1 MILDFAE
8 LSASRIYFTMIQA
21 VIPRPVAWVLSTNG
35 GGDFN
40 LAPFSYFNAVC
51 SDPPLVALSIGK
63 KADGSLKDTR
73 RNILERGDFVVHIA
87 HRELAGVVTG
97 SSAELAA
104 GVSELAAAGLAT
116 EPFGDFPLPRLRD
129 CRVALA
135 CERYQVLE
143 LGPLPQALILG
154 LVKAVY
160 IDDAIVETGPNGR
173 VTVDPQKLDPIS
185 RLGGDLYGM
194 LGEVVSI
201 PRPR

>member
-8 LSASRIYFTMIQA
+8 LSANRIYFTMIQA
-21 VIPRPVAWVLSTNG
+21 VIPRPVAWVLSDNG
-35 GGDFN
+35 DGDYN

-73 RNILERGDFVVHIA
+73 RNIVERGEFTVHIA

-97 SSAELAA
+97 TSAELGV

-116 EPFGDFPLPRLRD
+116 EPFGEFRLPRLRD
-129 CRVALA
+129 CRVAFA

-160 IDDAIVETGPNGR
+160 IDDAVVEQGEKGR
-173 VTVDPQKLDPIS
+173 FTIDPLKLDPIS